1 MQSWGGHR
9 VLGTAAT
16 PQDTQP
22 RVLEVA
28 DECSQG
34 EACLAGM
41 LLPSMGCGA
50 GVPRWLPKGKSV

>member
-1 MQSWGGHR
+1 M
-9 VLGTAAT
+9 LGTAAT

>member
-28 DECSQG
+28 DGCFRG
-34 EACLAGM
+34 EAGPAGM
-41 LLPSMGCGA
+41 LLPRMGCGA
-50 GVPRWLPKGKSV
+50 GVPSWLPKGKSV